1 MFSWWPDNILL
12 LLLGGRTLDN
22 VLLLLGGR
30 TMYYYYLVAGH
41 AEGSASSATYRS
53 FAPANTILRAVRSFN
68 WISWRSPE
76 EQLVVSHIDFQAFAL
91 GVPKDTMA
99 IPFPIRLYL

>member
-1 MFSWWPDNILL
+1 
-12 LLLGGRTLDN
+12 
-22 VLLLLGGR
+22 
-30 TMYYYYLVAGH
+30 MYNYYLVAGHWTIMYNYYLVAGH

-76 EQLVVSHIDFQAFAL
+76 ERVDNKYLSYTKFQQFAL
-91 GVPKDTMA
+91 GVAKDAMGV
-99 IPFPIRLYL
+99 PFPIYLYL